1 MYRARQRERSPG
13 HKAKVV
19 LQRIWHALYDDTK
32 RSAFRQGN
40 KKLGMTQADLL
51 KIFIESGVEPD
62 LQWRVVPRE
71 PGVACSL
78 DNAAIVPRDIRREL
92 VAALEKEGM
101 ERYREL
107 LVVCQT

>member
-13 HKAKVV
+13 RKAKVV

-32 RSAFRQGN
+32 RSAFRQEN

-71 PGVACSL
+71 PVAGRSSP
-78 DNAAIVPRDIRREL
+78 ASTPPPRCRDPRSSPQRRSSSP
-92 VAALEKEGM
+92 
-101 ERYREL
+101 
-107 LVVCQT
+107 